1 MAVCELN
8 KQYELYIES
17 QNTNGDG
24 VSHLD
29 GYALFISGA
38 VKGDKVLATVTKTN
52 KTYGFARLDRV
63 IEPSPDRV
71 APQCEAFF
79 KCGGCSLMNI
89 NSKAQA
95 EFKRDIVKN
104 ALLRLGGIDTDVNF
118 IPPEKYCRYRNK
130 MIFPFSEKGEWGF
143 YETKTHNVVPLKDC
157 LLGDSLNPEI
167 LNTVRDFAK
176 DNGISFY
183 NEKTG
188 RGIIRRVFTRVSYE
202 SGEMMVVISV
212 NAERFKNSDELIK
225 RLSSLSERITS
236 IILNINKK
244 RTNLVLGDKNITL
257 WGKDTLSDTLLGLRY
272 EISPHSF
279 FQINH
284 EETEKLYNK
293 ALEYADS
300 TKDKTVLDIYCGIG
314 TISLSVSK
322 NAKNV
327 VGVEIV
333 PDAIK
338 NAKEN
343 AKKNGIENAEF
354 YVGLA
359 EDIVPSLIEKGER
372 FDIVILD
379 PPRKGSDEKTLT
391 AILKA
396 NPEKIVYV
404 SCNPATLARDLK
416 FLEENGYKTE
426 DVTAFDL
433 FPETNHVETVAL
445 IHNKTNSPT

>member
-1 MAVCELN
+1 MAACGLN

-38 VKGDKVLATVTKTN
+38 VKGDMVLATVTKTN
-52 KTYGFARLDRV
+52 KTYGFARLDK
-63 IEPSPDRV
+63 IITPSPDRV
-71 APQCEAFF
+71 VPQCEAFF

-89 NSKAQA
+89 NPKAQA

-354 YVGLA
+354 YVGSA
-359 EDIVPSLIEKGER
+359 EDIVPSLIENGEK

-379 PPRKGSDEKTLT
+379 PPRKGSDEKTLS

-445 IHNKTNSPT
+445 LKKGRSC